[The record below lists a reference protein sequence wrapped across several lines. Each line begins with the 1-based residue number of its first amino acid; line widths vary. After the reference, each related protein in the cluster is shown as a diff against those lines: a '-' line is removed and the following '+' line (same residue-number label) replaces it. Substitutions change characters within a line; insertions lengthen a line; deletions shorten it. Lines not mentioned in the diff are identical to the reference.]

1 MASTLPSFHPD
12 PTLGRSIIRKSSSKT
27 VQGVT
32 HNDSGGATSIMKRN
46 NTDPT
51 PRAMKDRPRGLRH
64 FPPRHSSVLEW
75 KPLVSKIERPKPKER
90 ARGLKTIKAP
100 TRSTASW
107 DEIPQGRKYLQL
119 PKPKKQY
126 YDMLDEVGRRRR
138 IRDEDGRLQG
148 RRQAAE
154 ESLQATMGNKR
165 KNYTL
170 AMARNGIPCKSFGDK
185 LFKNPTMI
193 PGFYTK
199 DNSWG
204 IRYGHILRRLPG
216 ERPGVMPGS
225 NWGFSRATQST
236 WEDAKIFGRDLKLL
250 WRRNPS
256 IPKII
261 LLCCSVILEFYADR
275 KGLFDEKHFDMSEVT
290 VEMKGRMKVIK
301 SIIRKCDRGMDHTID
316 WEDVQDP
323 IIYVGLLRV
332 FFSKLKPPLMGSHN
346 YDRFFD
352 AARQETQLA
361 RISATRTIVMSMP
374 TANQTVLAYMIKF
387 MTRLLGPE
395 HVSNS
400 KLTAKELASVFAP
413 MFIRPFGW
421 QVDDER
427 TANRVR
433 GGEDIMKVKV
443 KKNEPISGQSC
454 NILVNLLG
462 TGSREI
468 FQSISLRAYDK
479 RQTKRISY
487 EEKMEMKRER
497 MEKDS
502 VNELK
507 LWEESTGCFT
517 LDDKAE
523 ELNEQLAAAEK
534 NNANGGEEDAE

>member
-1 MASTLPSFHPD
+1 M
-12 PTLGRSIIRKSSSKT
+12 
-27 VQGVT
+27 
-32 HNDSGGATSIMKRN
+32 
-46 NTDPT
+46 
-51 PRAMKDRPRGLRH
+51 
-64 FPPRHSSVLEW
+64 
-75 KPLVSKIERPKPKER
+75 
-90 ARGLKTIKAP
+90 
-100 TRSTASW
+100 
-107 DEIPQGRKYLQL
+107 
-119 PKPKKQY
+119 
-126 YDMLDEVGRRRR
+126 
-138 IRDEDGRLQG
+138 
-148 RRQAAE
+148 
-154 ESLQATMGNKR
+154 
-165 KNYTL
+165 
-170 AMARNGIPCKSFGDK
+170 
-185 LFKNPTMI
+185 
-193 PGFYTK
+193 
-199 DNSWG
+199 
-204 IRYGHILRRLPG
+204 
-216 ERPGVMPGS
+216 
-225 NWGFSRATQST
+225 
-236 WEDAKIFGRDLKLL
+236 
-250 WRRNPS
+250 
-256 IPKII
+256 
-261 LLCCSVILEFYADR
+261 
-275 KGLFDEKHFDMSEVT
+275 
-290 VEMKGRMKVIK
+290 
-301 SIIRKCDRGMDHTID
+301 
-316 WEDVQDP
+316 
-323 IIYVGLLRV
+323 
-332 FFSKLKPPLMGSHN
+332 KPPLMGSHN

-433 GGEDIMKVKV
+433 GGEDIMKAKV

-502 VNELK
+502 DNELK

>member
-1 MASTLPSFHPD
+1 MLC
-12 PTLGRSIIRKSSSKT
+12 
-27 VQGVT
+27 
-32 HNDSGGATSIMKRN
+32 
-46 NTDPT
+46 
-51 PRAMKDRPRGLRH
+51 
-64 FPPRHSSVLEW
+64 LE
-75 KPLVSKIERPKPKER
+75 
-90 ARGLKTIKAP
+90 
-100 TRSTASW
+100 
-107 DEIPQGRKYLQL
+107 
-119 PKPKKQY
+119 
-126 YDMLDEVGRRRR
+126 
-138 IRDEDGRLQG
+138 
-148 RRQAAE
+148 
-154 ESLQATMGNKR
+154 
-165 KNYTL
+165 
-170 AMARNGIPCKSFGDK
+170 
-185 LFKNPTMI
+185 
-193 PGFYTK
+193 
-199 DNSWG
+199 
-204 IRYGHILRRLPG
+204 
-216 ERPGVMPGS
+216 
-225 NWGFSRATQST
+225 
-236 WEDAKIFGRDLKLL
+236 
-250 WRRNPS
+250 
-256 IPKII
+256 
-261 LLCCSVILEFYADR
+261 VILEFYADR